1 MFCIDY
7 DGPHKNRITLTRGD
21 SATLKL
27 KLYDAQNKP
36 VLLTDADRA
45 VLTIKQDID
54 SPDVVLQLEA
64 KEKQFDFAPADTA
77 DLDCGRYCY
86 DVQVT
91 LSDKDVYTVIPSSD
105 FILAKGGDLICV
117 TANLLIKPA
126 FSGALK
132 KRRISAAI

>member
-64 KEKQFDFAPADTA
+64 KENNLILLLQIRLTLTAADTA
-77 DLDCGRYCY
+77 MTSR
-86 DVQVT
+86 
-91 LSDKDVYTVIPSSD
+91 
-105 FILAKGGDLICV
+105 
-117 TANLLIKPA
+117 
-126 FSGALK
+126 
-132 KRRISAAI
+132 

>member
-1 MFCIDY
+1 MLCIDY

-64 KEKQFDFAPADTA
+64 KEKQFDFAPVDTA
-77 DLDCGRYCY
+77 ELACGQYCY

-91 LSDKDVYTVIPSSD
+91 LSDKDVYTVIPPSD
-105 FILAKGGDLICV
+105 FILAKGV
-117 TANLLIKPA
+117 T
-126 FSGALK
+126 
-132 KRRISAAI
+132 

>member
-1 MFCIDY
+1 MLCIEY

-77 DLDCGRYCY
+77 ELACGQYCY

-91 LSDKDVYTVIPSSD
+91 LSDKDVYTVIPPSD
-105 FILAKGGDLICV
+105 FILAKGV
-117 TANLLIKPA
+117 T
-126 FSGALK
+126 
-132 KRRISAAI
+132 

>member
-1 MFCIDY
+1 MLCIEY

-36 VLLTDADRA
+36 VVLTEADKA
-45 VLTIKQDID
+45 VLTVKQDID
-54 SPDVVLQLEA
+54 SPAAVLQLEA

-77 DLDCGRYCY
+77 DLACGQYCY

-91 LSDKDVYTVIPSSD
+91 LSDKDVYTVIPPSD
-105 FILAKGGDLICV
+105 FILAKGV
-117 TANLLIKPA
+117 T
-126 FSGALK
+126 
-132 KRRISAAI
+132 

>member
-7 DGPHKNRITLTRGD
+7 DGPHKNRITLQRGD

-64 KEKQFDFAPADTA
+64 KEKQFDFATADTA

-91 LSDKDVYTVIPSSD
+91 LSDKDVYTVIPPSD
-105 FILAKGGDLICV
+105 FILAKGV
-117 TANLLIKPA
+117 T
-126 FSGALK
+126 
-132 KRRISAAI
+132 